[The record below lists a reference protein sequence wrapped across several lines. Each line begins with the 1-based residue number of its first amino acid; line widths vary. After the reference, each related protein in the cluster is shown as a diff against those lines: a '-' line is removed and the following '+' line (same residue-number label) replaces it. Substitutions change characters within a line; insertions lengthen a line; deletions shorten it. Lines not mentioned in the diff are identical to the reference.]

1 MTIEIVSGDLLDAL
15 DRREVDVIG
24 HIVNC
29 QGVMGSGIA
38 KSIKD
43 RYPAV
48 YEEYKA
54 FHNDTKGGE
63 YLLGRSQEC
72 YISESPVDSRSVFN
86 LHAQLDFGTHKRQ
99 LNYGALGKCLFQ
111 MEKDTRGAV
120 VGFPYL
126 LGCGLAGGSWEVVL
140 EMIEFYFKDHT
151 VKIYKL

>member
-15 DRREVDVIG
+15 DNRDVDVIG

-38 KSIKD
+38 KSIKE

-54 FHNDTKGGE
+54 FYNDVGNSRR
-63 YLLGRSQEC
+63 LLGRSQEC
-72 YISESPVDSRSVFN
+72 YISESPIDSRSVFN
-86 LHAQLDFGTHKRQ
+86 LHAQLDYGTYKRQ
-99 LNYGALGKCLFQ
+99 LNYGALGSCLFQ
-111 MEKDTRGAV
+111 MEQDTKGAV

-126 LGCGLAGGSWEVVL
+126 LGCGLAGGDWNIVL